1 METFTKQSSVKLL
14 DSETCIDNKVVIY
27 KSRSKAILFILVSLL
42 LTIAGKLFLHHPDYY
57 VVGWSFNYLVR
68 SMSDFR
74 YRHLLRQ
81 KTLHYSDRKRYHG
94 NVRYT

>member
-42 LTIAGKLFLHHPDYY
+42 LAIAGKLFLTIPIIMWWAGVLLSCPFY
-57 VVGWSFNYLVR
+57 V
-68 SMSDFR
+68 
-74 YRHLLRQ
+74 
-81 KTLHYSDRKRYHG
+81 
-94 NVRYT
+94 

>member
-14 DSETCIDNKVVIY
+14 DSKTCIDNKVVIY

-42 LTIAGKLFLHHPDYY
+42 LAIAGKLFLHHPDLCGGLEFY
-57 VVGWSFNYLVR
+57 YLVR